1 MPDSNRANQR
11 AMHEADSHSR
21 DAQAETIPAPEK
33 GGHAHSQAAH
43 LHQAGEVDTS
53 PTGDLRHGSEPGALK
68 QPPSEISRTGKQRRE

>member
-1 MPDSNRANQR
+1 MADSSRANQE
-11 AMHEADSHSR
+11 AMREADAHTV
-21 DAQAETIPAPEK
+21 DAQAETIPAPDK

-43 LHQAGEVDTS
+43 LHEAGEVDTS